1 MARKIDADTCVGC
14 GACESSCNFEAISQ
28 EEDKYVIDS
37 SKCTDC
43 GACDDACPVSAISQE

>member
-14 GACESSCNFEAISQ
+14 GACEGACNFEAISQ
-28 EEDKYVIDS
+28 ADDKYTIDA

-43 GACDDACPVSAISQE
+43 GACDESCPVTAISQE